1 MCILCFSIVLLF
13 YCSIV
18 PIIAKE
24 FLKVWRIIEDD
35 GGRARVDGLGDSRA
49 DLFHD
54 IRSDY
59 RANKD
64 QHGVANELLKGSAF
78 LVDKSHFHKLGDEI
92 QKCNKPCKYK
102 SVVH

>member
-1 MCILCFSIVLLF
+1 MYDIFCVWVCF
-13 YCSIV
+13 V

-24 FLKVWRIIEDD
+24 FLKVGRIIEHD
-35 GGRARVDGLGDSRA
+35 GGRAGVDGLGNSRA
-49 DLFHD
+49 NLFHD

-64 QHGVANELLKGSAF
+64 QHRVANELLKGSAF

-92 QKCNKPCKYK
+92 QKRNKSCKYK